1 MTKLRIIK
9 VNQTNL
15 EIALQNNTWGRKR
28 MGFKDWEKGDHLLF
42 IVNLAVAGYALVDG
56 RPFKSEDIYWG
67 DDLYPN
73 RIPIKKVKTWSVG
86 ERISYTEW
94 IKPILVDEWGKSFG
108 WQILT
113 QQAMAGPNAEKVLKM
128 VGFG

>member
-15 EIALQNNTWGRKR
+15 DIALENDIWGRKKA
-28 MGFKDWEKGDHLLF
+28 GFKDWEKGDHLLF
-42 IVNLAVAGYALVDG
+42 IVDNSVAGLAVVDG
-56 RPFKSEDIYWG
+56 KPFKSEDIYWE

-73 RIPIKKVKTWSVG
+73 RIPIKKVKSWELG
-86 ERISYTEW
+86 ERISYIEW
-94 IKPILVDEWGKSFG
+94 IKPILVEEWGTNFG

-113 QQAMAGPNAEKVLKM
+113 QQAMIGENAEKILNL
-128 VGFG
+128 VG

>member
-9 VNQTNL
+9 VNQPNL
-15 EIALQNNTWGRKR
+15 DIALESDIWGRKR

-42 IVNLAVAGYALVDG
+42 IVDNTVAGHAVVDG
-56 RPFKSEDIYWG
+56 KPFKSDDIYWE

-73 RIPIKKVKTWSVG
+73 RIPIKKVKTWAVG
-86 ERISYTEW
+86 KRVSYLEK
-94 IKPILVDEWGKSFG
+94 IKPILVEEWGNNFG

-113 QQAMAGPNAEKVLKM
+113 QQAMVGANAERILKL
-128 VGFG
+128 VG